1 MQLKRNSQIILIL
14 MVSAILAP
22 QFSYGAGNDDSNMH
36 RIELS
41 IKQREVQ
48 IESNVLRVTQGET
61 IELVW
66 TSDEA
71 GSLHLH
77 GYDIEFEVGPD
88 GPETISFIANA
99 TGRFPV
105 TSHGFG
111 SDSSHGHQAI
121 LYFEVYP
128 D

>member
-1 MQLKRNSQIILIL
+1 MVLFL
-14 MVSAILAP
+14 MVSTVFAT
-22 QFSYGAGNDDSNMH
+22 QFAYSAGNDESKTR

-41 IKQREVQ
+41 IKQRAVQ
-48 IESNVLRVTQGET
+48 NDSNVLRVTQGET

-88 GPETISFIANA
+88 GPKTISFIANA
-99 TGRFPV
+99 SGRFPV

-111 SDSSHGHQAI
+111 SEPSHGHQAI